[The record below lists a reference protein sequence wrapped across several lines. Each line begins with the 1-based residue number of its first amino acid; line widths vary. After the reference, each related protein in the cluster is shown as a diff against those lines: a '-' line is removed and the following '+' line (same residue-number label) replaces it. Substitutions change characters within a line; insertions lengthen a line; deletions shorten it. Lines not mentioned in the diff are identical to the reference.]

1 MQQIRDS
8 NIPTAAELRQ
18 RYEGADAAM
27 AARMEQQRQQQ
38 LAMAFQTEVDRVV
51 AALTDERLTLR
62 ERKCVRASKQ
72 RLGMRADEFI
82 DKFTQKGY
90 RVTSEGNFLFIWYD

>member
-8 NIPTAAELRQ
+8 NIPTASELRQ

-38 LAMAFQTEVDRVV
+38 VVVAFQAEVDRVV
-51 AALTDERLTLR
+51 AALTDPRIALR
-62 ERKCVRASKQ
+62 ERKCVRACKQ
-72 RLGMRADEFI
+72 RLGERAGEFI